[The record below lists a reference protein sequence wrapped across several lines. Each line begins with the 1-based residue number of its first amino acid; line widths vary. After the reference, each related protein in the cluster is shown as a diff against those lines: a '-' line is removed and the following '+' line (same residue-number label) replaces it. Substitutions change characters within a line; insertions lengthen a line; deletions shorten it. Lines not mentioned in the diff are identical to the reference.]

1 MLKDLTP
8 MLSKVNEVAPSF
20 ALDNY
25 NLKAGL
31 YFRFNMEKSPKE
43 NIRQGKY
50 LVVGDKED
58 VSEMELRNWF
68 KIRDYYSS
76 MMNDD
81 TNKAIDLPGKKIHS
95 TNYLTLFAKKEIMFG
110 ETTKFSPEK
119 MHEQIQTV
127 LKDGI
132 PKLENRLYELY
143 PIQTRK
149 KSERER
155 AEKERD
161 AFFTENYPSLLG
173 HLEQPERTEEIEAI
187 RNYWDRYYF
196 EFIPLAQEIAESSKV
211 TNYIKVFFDKDVDDY
226 KQEYLLYILPRIFN
240 VNTYNQIVDGEILG
254 LPAYDISMNAKKP
267 FYELKTTKS
276 KVPTRVTLEQALL
289 IKEVYSWL
297 SKQGKFKDHIRPI
310 NDVFGVDIGGGI
322 GRQVAHGAYHFRID
336 ANGSIEAFDNVPFGR
351 NENMLL
357 TIDNIIGAQ
366 EKIEG
371 ISYKKSYDP
380 ITESKVLH
388 HHISKL
394 FFNNYLRGN
403 LLGGDPPK
411 ANENVFTTEMQSI
424 YVMTRQALYDYI
436 YKGTSRNIQ
445 LFIDKYSLELIE
457 NQLLKTTQGLRYG
470 KIADAYNFR
479 LALIN
484 YEGSKEEND
493 VADVLNNLQAQLSEK
508 LEQSKTIAFCESDE
522 EFFFL
527 AGQVA
532 YYLLSQSE
540 ASGKNY
546 GMAEPILKVR
556 DAERLKGRLVD
567 LLEAYGHKVFMNNIR
582 FNNAM
587 AMVQGYDTKAK
598 ITGRNKSILI
608 AGLLANN
615 LFYQKIKEDD
625 HVEVES
631 ND

>member
-1 MLKDLTP
+1 MLRDLTP
-8 MLSKVNEVAPSF
+8 KLKEVNKIAPSF

-25 NLKAGL
+25 NLKSGL
-31 YFRFNMEKSPKE
+31 YFRFDMSKSPKE
-43 NIRQGKY
+43 NIKHGRY
-50 LVVGDKED
+50 LLVSDRDD
-58 VSEMELRNWF
+58 VSEMELRDWF

-95 TNYLTLFAKKEIMFG
+95 TNYLTLFAKREIMFG
-110 ETTKFSPEK
+110 ESAKFSPEQ
-119 MHEQIQTV
+119 MHGQIQTV
-127 LKDGI
+127 IQDGI
-132 PKLENRLYELY
+132 PKLESRLNELY
-143 PIQTRK
+143 PIHTRIK
-149 KSERER
+149 TERE
-155 AEKERD
+155 AEEKSRD
-161 AFFTENYPSLLG
+161 AFFAENYPALLK
-173 HLEQPERTEEIEAI
+173 HLAHPERAEEIEMV
-187 RNYWDRYYF
+187 RNYWDNYYF
-196 EFIPLAQEIAESSKV
+196 EFMQLAQGIAEENKV
-211 TNYIKVFFDKDVDDY
+211 TNYIKVFFDKPVEDY
-226 KQEYLLYILPRIFN
+226 EQEYLLYILPRIFN

-267 FYELKTTKS
+267 FYELKTTKT
-276 KVPTRVTLEQALL
+276 KVPTRVTLNQALL

-310 NDVFGVDIGGGI
+310 NNVYGVDIGGGKE
-322 GRQVAHGAYHFRID
+322 RQVAYGSYHFRID

-351 NENMLL
+351 DDSMLFS
-357 TIDNIIGAQ
+357 TDNILKVH
-366 EKIEG
+366 ERIEG
-371 ISYKKSYDP
+371 VPYEKSYDT
-380 ITESKVLH
+380 ITEPKALH
-388 HHISKL
+388 YHISYL

-445 LFIDKYSLELIE
+445 TFINKYSLDLIE

-470 KIADAYNFR
+470 KVADAYNFR
-479 LALIN
+479 LALIK
-484 YEGSKEEND
+484 YEGSKEEAD
-493 VADVLNNLQAQLSEK
+493 VADVLNDIQVQLIEK
-508 LEQSKTIAFCESDE
+508 LGQSDTIAYCESDE

-527 AGQVA
+527 TGQVA

-540 ASGKNY
+540 ADVKHY

-567 LLEAYGHKVFMNNIR
+567 LLETYGHKIQMNNKR

-587 AMVQGYDTKAK
+587 AMVQGYDTKVRIA
-598 ITGRNKSILI
+598 GRNKSILI

-615 LFYQKIKEDD
+615 LFYKKSKKEENA
-625 HVEVES
+625 EVE
-631 ND
+631 NNG